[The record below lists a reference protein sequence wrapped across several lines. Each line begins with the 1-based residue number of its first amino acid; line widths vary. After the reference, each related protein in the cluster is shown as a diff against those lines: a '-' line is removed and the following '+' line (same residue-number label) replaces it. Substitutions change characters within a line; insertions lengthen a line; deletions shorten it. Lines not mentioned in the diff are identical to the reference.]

1 MESLFEQPLHGFR
14 LAVEAPVAFGIGFPA
29 GVHPARA

>member
-1 MESLFEQPLHGFR
+1 LHGFR